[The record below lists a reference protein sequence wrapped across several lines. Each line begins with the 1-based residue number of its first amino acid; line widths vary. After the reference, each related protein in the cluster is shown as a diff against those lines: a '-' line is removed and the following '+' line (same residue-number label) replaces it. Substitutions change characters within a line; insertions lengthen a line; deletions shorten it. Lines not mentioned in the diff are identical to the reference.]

1 MRLEKSQRE
10 RSYLKHISNAPN
22 SEIKGRIN
30 HARMPLAKFGNILT
44 KIERKAIR
52 DELYRLE
59 NTKLTRTEKQRAVA
73 YLVQITNTL
82 YNKQKYNNSN
92 HHDQTYYG
100 IKDIEQLFNTTNHND
115 YYKLI
120 LARISFENSFEEYEM
135 RGDKNK
141 NLLLKPD
148 LTIII
153 PHLTKLVDEE
163 KNSRQN
169 EQKIQLI
176 IAVILKQITDLVKK
190 YTFYVK
196 SKNIE
201 IRSGDNTNDIITKLL
216 ESFLEKYEREENIL
230 RNGSNYVF
238 DCVDL
243 TLMQFHSIE
252 LKRGSSY
259 IPSPKWISDKRATI
273 NPKNLNDNN
282 CFAYAIIAALHH
294 EEIKNASQRITKLI
308 PYIDNYNWKDIDFP
322 PEQKDWKTFERNNK
336 DIALNI
342 LSASSTEKKLNLI
355 RKSEYN
361 DTRKKQVV
369 LLMITDIQ
377 NNWHCKKHI

>member
-169 EQKIQLI
+169 EQKVQLI

-243 TLMQFHSIE
+243 TLM
-252 LKRGSSY
+252 
-259 IPSPKWISDKRATI
+259 
-273 NPKNLNDNN
+273 
-282 CFAYAIIAALHH
+282 
-294 EEIKNASQRITKLI
+294 
-308 PYIDNYNWKDIDFP
+308 
-322 PEQKDWKTFERNNK
+322 
-336 DIALNI
+336 
-342 LSASSTEKKLNLI
+342 
-355 RKSEYN
+355 
-361 DTRKKQVV
+361 
-369 LLMITDIQ
+369 
-377 NNWHCKKHI
+377 